1 MLKKLFRLFKFVLFH
16 PLNRNNRLAAIWRVI
31 SFQIASRI
39 TNNSILLPYVN
50 NTYLITKHGMTGA
63 TGNWYFGLSE
73 FEDMGFLLHTLKPGD
88 LFVDIGANIGSYS
101 ILAASCKDVKVEA
114 FEPIPST
121 FFWLQKN
128 IQVNSLNQVNAM
140 NIGLADKKNT
150 VYFSSNLDTVNHVLS
165 DNEKNYSSIQVDVF
179 PLDEVLKEKCP
190 TIIKIDVEGYESQ
203 VLDGAKNIINNP
215 SLIVII
221 IELNGSGR
229 KYGKK
234 DSDIHKL
241 LTSKGFESFKYDP
254 LKYKLKHLNNEFNS
268 TSNTLYIRKLDEV
281 QQRISRKTTFMLG
294 SGKQI

>member
-31 SFQIASRI
+31 SFQIVSRI
-39 TNNSILLPYVN
+39 TNNPILLPYIN
-50 NTYLITKHGMTGA
+50 NTYLLTKHGMTGA
-63 TGNWYFGLSE
+63 TGNWYCGLHE
-73 FEDMGFLLHTLKPGD
+73 YEDMGFLLHTLQPGD

-121 FFWLQKN
+121 FSWLQKN
-128 IQVNSLNQVNAM
+128 IQVNSMSQVNLM
-140 NIGLADKKNT
+140 NIGLAEKKDT
-150 VYFSSNLDTVNHVLS
+150 VYFSSNLGTVNHVLS
-165 DNEKNYSSIQVDVF
+165 DNEKNRSSIKVDVF

-215 SLIVII
+215 SLIAII

-234 DSDIHKL
+234 DGDIHKL
-241 LTSKGFESFKYDP
+241 LINKGFESFKYDP
-254 LKYKLKHLNNEFNS
+254 LKYKLKHLNNEFN
-268 TSNTLYIRKLDEV
+268 TIANTLYIRNLDEI

>member
-1 MLKKLFRLFKFVLFH
+1 MLKKLFKLFKFVLSH

-31 SFQIASRI
+31 SFQIVSRI
-39 TNNSILLPYVN
+39 TNNPILLPFIN
-50 NTYLITKHGMTGA
+50 NTYLLTKHGMTGA
-63 TGNWYFGLSE
+63 TGNWYCGLSE
-73 FEDMGFLLHTLKPGD
+73 YEDMGFVLHTLQPGD

-121 FFWLQKN
+121 FSWLQKN
-128 IQVNSLNQVNAM
+128 IQLNSMSQVNLM
-140 NIGLADKKNT
+140 NIGLAEKKDT
-150 VYFSSNLDTVNHVLS
+150 VYFSSNLDTVNHVVS
-165 DNEKNYSSIQVDVF
+165 DNEKNCSSIKVNVF

-215 SLIVII
+215 SLIAII

-234 DSDIHKL
+234 DDDIHKFL
-241 LTSKGFESFKYDP
+241 INKGFESFKYDP
-254 LKYKLKHLNNEFNS
+254 LKYKLKHLNNEFN
-268 TSNTLYIRKLDEV
+268 TISNTLYIRKLDEI

-294 SGKQI
+294 SGKKI

>member
-31 SFQIASRI
+31 SFQIVSRI
-39 TNNSILLPYVN
+39 TNNSILLPYIN

-63 TGNWYFGLSE
+63 TGNWYCGLSE

-179 PLDEVLKEKCP
+179 PLDEVLKDKCP

-234 DSDIHKL
+234 DSDIHKM

-254 LKYKLKHLNNEFNS
+254 LEHKLEYLNDEFNS
-268 TSNTLYIRKLDEV
+268 TSNTLYIRKLDEI